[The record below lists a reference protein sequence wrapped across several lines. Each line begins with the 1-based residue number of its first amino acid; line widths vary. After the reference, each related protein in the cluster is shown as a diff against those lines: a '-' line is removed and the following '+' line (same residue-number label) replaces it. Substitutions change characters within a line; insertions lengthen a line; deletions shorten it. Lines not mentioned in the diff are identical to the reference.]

1 MRLRGDT
8 GQIRTCSGQ
17 VHDLSPL
24 EKFYWCNIV
33 IYLCCFLAIAVTGAF
48 ERLLFY
54 ELPFHFLGMAMGIPM
69 LIILF
74 HDLYKRHF
82 PNPNSKVTWTILM
95 LMFWPSIPV
104 YLYKYGFRA
113 RQQAMQV

>member
-1 MRLRGDT
+1 MGRAAKSFM
-8 GQIRTCSGQ
+8 I
-17 VHDLSPL
+17 
-24 EKFYWCNIV
+24 FYWCYIV

-48 ERLLFY
+48 EQWLFY
-54 ELPFHFLGMAMGIPM
+54 VLPFHFLGMAIGIPM

-74 HDLYKRHF
+74 HDLYKRPF

-104 YLYKYGFRA
+104 YLYKYGFRP